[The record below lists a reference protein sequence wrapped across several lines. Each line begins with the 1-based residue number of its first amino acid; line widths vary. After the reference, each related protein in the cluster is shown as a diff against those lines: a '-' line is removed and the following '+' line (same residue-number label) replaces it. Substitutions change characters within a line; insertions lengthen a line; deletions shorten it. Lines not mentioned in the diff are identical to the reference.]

1 MAPLAPKHPQPSPVI
16 DWEEYVLCQEDAG
29 EPWQCPVRSTDSV
42 VGNGYKSLVSHF
54 IQFRSMGTMPIEHRK
69 SYIMK
74 DVALKLQ
81 C

>member
-1 MAPLAPKHPQPSPVI
+1 MAPWHRRILGHLLLSTGRNT
-16 DWEEYVLCQEDAG
+16 QEDAG
-29 EPWQCPVRSTDSV
+29 EPLQCPVRSTESV

-54 IQFRSMGTMPIEHRK
+54 IQFQEHGHNAHGK